1 MAGDDKA
8 RFLRDAE
15 KLVTHGKIPQAI
27 NEYLKILKA
36 DPNDVLTLNTVGDLY
51 LRLGKVPEA
60 TKYFSQVADTYT
72 RNNFLLKAIAV
83 YKKILRA
90 DAGNLPI
97 NQTLAELL
105 ARQGLHV
112 DARNQYLR
120 LAEVYSNEG
129 KKRESV
135 QAYEKAAELDPANSD
150 VQLKLAQIYLSEGN
164 KERARSFFTGAA
176 RAQAKAGKHKD
187 AVSSYQQAMQLD
199 PLDAAALKGF
209 LDASDRLGDVT
220 PVLEQL
226 KKSLKIAPDNVAL
239 LELLAQA
246 YIASGDLEGALKA
259 FQTVVSQDESRFP
272 LIFTVSSAYVAAG
285 DYDRACLCL
294 DSLIP
299 LLITRRETE
308 RAVEAYNEV
317 LKANP
322 DHLLALTKLAEI
334 FSATNDR
341 LRHLGTLEKQVEAY
355 RRLNRPAEALEKV
368 GAMLLLSPENEKF
381 LRLHEQVFTEAHPGL
396 PYVPPES
403 AHESQPGY
411 APTEEVRPD
420 VSGEIASVLEID
432 LLISYGM
439 KDKALG
445 LLLAMEARDPMEREI
460 RIRLLSVYRD
470 SGQAIKAAE
479 QCLALAAIYKIL
491 HNEEEAAKYMTEA
504 RRFAPEIVGPK
515 LDLAAFAAQ
524 RGIPL
529 DPARSV
535 AGSQADESMELDLS
549 GDLSEIF
556 FKDSQAPAATD
567 ESNGIEPETSPIVE
581 EYSPEAA
588 PRPTDSIQEQLQEVD
603 FYIRLG
609 FHDEARAKLQELA
622 SDFPNHPELLQRS
635 RQLGEESGQEAE
647 MPIPMGPPG
656 PEDNGTGKN
665 KIKAQSDLFQDLDV
679 DFAADPFVVDGFE
692 SRGTGADAGSSEDYL
707 TGSRA
712 APEDLRAK
720 APGGAAP
727 AEEKVN
733 EMFADILQ
741 EVDASAGE
749 YFEMHFNLGIAYR
762 EMELIDDAIKEFE
775 TAFKSLNPSGSAKEM
790 VRCCGML
797 STCFLEKGMPRSTVR
812 WCQTG
817 LQLPGISAHE
827 AMALRYDM
835 GTAYA
840 QIGEPERALECFG
853 AIFRTDPSYRDV
865 AQRIDELSERS

>member
-294 DSLIP
+294 DSLVQRSP
-299 LLITRRETE
+299 QGQSG
-308 RAVEAYNEV
+308 
-317 LKANP
+317 P
-322 DHLLALTKLAEI
+322 
-334 FSATNDR
+334 SARTDQAGR
-341 LRHLGTLEKQVEAY
+341 
-355 RRLNRPAEALEKV
+355 
-368 GAMLLLSPENEKF
+368 
-381 LRLHEQVFTEAHPGL
+381 
-396 PYVPPES
+396 
-403 AHESQPGY
+403 
-411 APTEEVRPD
+411 
-420 VSGEIASVLEID
+420 D
-432 LLISYGM
+432 LLGHERSASTPWNPGET
-439 KDKALG
+439 G
-445 LLLAMEARDPMEREI
+445 RCVPEVEQARRGAREG
-460 RIRLLSVYRD
+460 R
-470 SGQAIKAAE
+470 GH
-479 QCLALAAIYKIL
+479 AAI
-491 HNEEEAAKYMTEA
+491 
-504 RRFAPEIVGPK
+504 
-515 LDLAAFAAQ
+515 
-524 RGIPL
+524 
-529 DPARSV
+529 
-535 AGSQADESMELDLS
+535 
-549 GDLSEIF
+549 
-556 FKDSQAPAATD
+556 
-567 ESNGIEPETSPIVE
+567 EP
-581 EYSPEAA
+581 
-588 PRPTDSIQEQLQEVD
+588 RK
-603 FYIRLG
+603 R
-609 FHDEARAKLQELA
+609 
-622 SDFPNHPELLQRS
+622 
-635 RQLGEESGQEAE
+635 
-647 MPIPMGPPG
+647 
-656 PEDNGTGKN
+656 
-665 KIKAQSDLFQDLDV
+665 
-679 DFAADPFVVDGFE
+679 
-692 SRGTGADAGSSEDYL
+692 
-707 TGSRA
+707 
-712 APEDLRAK
+712 
-720 APGGAAP
+720 
-727 AEEKVN
+727 KV
-733 EMFADILQ
+733 
-741 EVDASAGE
+741 
-749 YFEMHFNLGIAYR
+749 
-762 EMELIDDAIKEFE
+762 FE
-775 TAFKSLNPSGSAKEM
+775 TA
-790 VRCCGML
+790 
-797 STCFLEKGMPRSTVR
+797 
-812 WCQTG
+812 
-817 LQLPGISAHE
+817 
-827 AMALRYDM
+827 
-835 GTAYA
+835 
-840 QIGEPERALECFG
+840 RAGFH
-853 AIFRTDPSYRDV
+853 
-865 AQRIDELSERS
+865 